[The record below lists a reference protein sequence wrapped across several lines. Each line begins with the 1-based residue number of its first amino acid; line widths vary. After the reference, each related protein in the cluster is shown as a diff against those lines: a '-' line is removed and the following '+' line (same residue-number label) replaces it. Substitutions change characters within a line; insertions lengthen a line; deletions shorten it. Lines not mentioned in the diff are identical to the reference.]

1 MHSLDCFA
9 FVCFVIRDF
18 LNNYYVSDIVLDS
31 EYSEVTSIDKFLVL
45 VELTF

>member
-1 MHSLDCFA
+1 M
-9 FVCFVIRDF
+9 
-18 LNNYYVSDIVLDS
+18 NNYYVSDIVLDS